1 MKKTLTLGIL
11 GLALHLAAPAAN
23 AQTTLEYP
31 GGPHSGITS
40 SEIQS
45 LKGWSQNAMADI
57 TRLLN
62 EIQPML
68 DASDVKRKLS
78 FGMENIA
85 QNSDTKAAD
94 LLLRQAIYAGL
105 TVNRLIEQESIR
117 RGMENAPQGTV
128 DQQVRILKHSLE
140 MAKEYYKSDFA
151 YINGILSKKDTS
163 YVNPKLVEFGVRF
176 SQFLIKMSD
185 GVLDASA
192 SYGMIRW
199 SLGILENYLGQ
210 DSRNVVYAS
219 TIKHLHDELKQYP
232 NIVTGQS
239 APEDITCIKYVRE
252 LKRLAQE
259 TYKEIK
265 QTTDNIQM
273 AEPAQSSVQTP
284 TPVRAPAA
292 PMTNAGSWSA
302 PDRASIAACGW
313 FDGATHGIAARGW
326 HRFHIVRNIYI
337 SDKYYDNEG
346 AASAY
351 SCYSDVVQ
359 QDYYQNAVATAKA
372 NECTCKWLDGSGDS
386 HNINPPSRGWHL
398 AYPVAVDKDLKLNVS
413 VRYFDNNGTS
423 SQEAC
428 NRELVKRHFQ
438 CD

>member
-11 GLALHLAAPAAN
+11 SLAIHLAGPAAN

-31 GGPHSGITS
+31 GGPHSGISS
-40 SEIQS
+40 SEVQS

-78 FGMENIA
+78 LGMENIA

-94 LLLRQAIYAGL
+94 LLLRQAVYAGL
-105 TVNRLIEQESIR
+105 TVNRLIEQESVR
-117 RGMENAPQGTV
+117 RGMENTPQGTV

-163 YVNPKLVEFGVRF
+163 YVNPKFVEFGVRF

-199 SLGILENYLGQ
+199 SLGILESYLSR
-210 DSRNVVYAS
+210 DSRNIVYAS

-232 NIVTGQS
+232 NIVTGQP
-239 APEDITCIKYVRE
+239 APEDIDCIKYVRE

-259 TYKEIK
+259 TYREID
-265 QTTDNIQM
+265 QTTK
-273 AEPAQSSVQTP
+273 EVK
-284 TPVRAPAA
+284 
-292 PMTNAGSWSA
+292 AG
-302 PDRASIAACGW
+302 
-313 FDGATHGIAARGW
+313 T
-326 HRFHIVRNIYI
+326 
-337 SDKYYDNEG
+337 
-346 AASAY
+346 
-351 SCYSDVVQ
+351 
-359 QDYYQNAVATAKA
+359 
-372 NECTCKWLDGSGDS
+372 
-386 HNINPPSRGWHL
+386 
-398 AYPVAVDKDLKLNVS
+398 
-413 VRYFDNNGTS
+413 
-423 SQEAC
+423 
-428 NRELVKRHFQ
+428 
-438 CD
+438 